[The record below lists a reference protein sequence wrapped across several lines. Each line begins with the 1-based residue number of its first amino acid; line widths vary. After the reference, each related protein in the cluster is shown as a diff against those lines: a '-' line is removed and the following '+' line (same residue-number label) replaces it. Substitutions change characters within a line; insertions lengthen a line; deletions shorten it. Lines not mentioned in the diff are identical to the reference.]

1 MSRQEL
7 IGIIMSAI
15 QRVTKQND
23 MTHNPLRKAMLL
35 LVVAIIL
42 MFLVAAG
49 IDTASLKITEII
61 SRSYL
66 SADHHYLVIAGL
78 FSVWLFTI
86 GMMCRTLK
94 KIPGVRSVHHN

>member
-7 IGIIMSAI
+7 IGIIISAI

-66 SADHHYLVIAGL
+66 SADHHYLDIAGL